1 MSTSLSQ
8 RRPRRLPNNSVAI
21 ELRAGLDFRKVEY
34 RREVFLRF
42 YEFHL
47 TYRSH
52 PGCVYF
58 AMPWLAKMHALD
70 DEQKLWMA
78 FLNGNT
84 QNIITTWEI
93 FKRFPSLPEAAKG
106 LEPWFNENYD
116 KLAWDTDRRYHR
128 KDFIR
133 SVECYR
139 RLTGPSQ
146 QSYFWSVVGEA
157 ATEEEA
163 FDLLWVALRAHFYT
177 FGRLSAFSYSEYLRL
192 MGVPINCST
201 LFLHDM
207 EGSKSHRNGI
217 AKVLGRDDLDWHKDT
232 GFDGSYAP
240 GQVEWLEHEAEK
252 LLRDAQARL
261 RGKQA
266 VDPAHVNYFTLE
278 SALCTYK
285 SWHRKNR
292 RYPNTYVDMMLER
305 ILHAEKVWG
314 TKEIRQFRQMRKDCL
329 PTYLLRECCPYD
341 PGLVPVKQNH
351 YRETGEVIMMSKDF
365 PEFDNSFDRMV
376 WSCVLE

>member
-1 MSTSLSQ
+1 LPL
-8 RRPRRLPNNSVAI
+8 RRRSGQDLH
-21 ELRAGLDFRKVEY
+21 AGLDFRKVEY

-47 TYRSH
+47 KYRSH

-58 AMPWLAKMHALD
+58 VMPWLAEKHSLD
-70 DEQKLWMA
+70 QEQKLWLA

-84 QNIITTWEI
+84 QNIITSWMI
-93 FKRFPSLPEAAKG
+93 FERFPSPADSKG
-106 LEPWFNENYD
+106 LPTWFEENYD
-116 KLAWDTDRRYHR
+116 RLAFDTDRRYHR
-128 KDFIR
+128 KDFLR

-139 RLTGPSQ
+139 KLTDGSQ
-146 QSYFWSVVGEA
+146 VDYFASVVSA
-157 ATEEEA
+157 IDEEA
-163 FDLLWVALRAHFYT
+163 GFDQLWPVLRKDFYT

-201 LFLHDM
+201 LFLNDM
-207 EGSKSHRNGI
+207 EGSKSHRNGL
-217 AKVLGRDDLDWHKDT
+217 AKVLGRDDLDWHKES
-232 GFDGSYAP
+232 GFNGDYAEGDIP
-240 GQVEWLEHEAEK
+240 WLTVEAAT
-252 LLRDAQARL
+252 LLAQARTRL
-261 RGKQA
+261 KEKQG
-266 VDPAHVNYFTLE
+266 VDPDHVNYFTLE

-292 RYPNTYVDMMLER
+292 RYPNCYVDMMLDR
-305 ILHAEKVWG
+305 ILVAERNFG
-314 TKEIRQFRQMRKDCL
+314 TSDVAQFRRCRAECL
-329 PTYLLRECCPYD
+329 PAYLRRECCPYD

-351 YRETGEVIMMSKDF
+351 YRDTGEVIMMSRDF